1 MSLSITS
8 STLCGHKELDIVR
21 EIERRVSKLTEE
33 SLETRRKSNFLRVR
47 KIILRML
54 ALGGNEIMAQYGIF
68 LLRDDTEDEFED
80 WMISQLV
87 PTGQFNVVQVTNK
100 PRAAY

>member
-21 EIERRVSKLTEE
+21 EIERRVSTLTEE
-33 SLETRRKSNFLRVR
+33 SLETRRKSNFLSVR

-54 ALGGNEIMAQYGIF
+54 ALGGNEITAQYGIF
-68 LLRDDTEDEFED
+68 LLRDDTEDELED